1 MKINLE
7 QKFKFYKMLNFY
19 SNSNLDIITALGLI
33 ENEMKKLNIKLII
46 EKLLLGEDLKYVLE
60 KYKLTDEFIIANLS
74 VGDNLGNYKM
84 TYEIIST
91 YLYEKQRNIYSLKKI
106 LIYPFILILMMILLI
121 GFIITFAVPQL
132 YEVYINM
139 GASPPN
145 LMEDLIKIKY
155 FLSQNSIEIRWV
167 LFTVI
172 LLLIMNPKKNLI
184 KKKLQHIILKCKW
197 INKIYVNYH
206 IKDISWQIYHL
217 MNSGV
222 DIVQAFKIVRD
233 NSKSIDR
240 SNKINEVLE
249 YLKNG
254 GKLSM
259 FCESNSIL
267 LGKTI
272 YTYIKIG
279 EETGNISENIEHIY
293 NYTNEKFNDAVD
305 IINKLLP
312 PILILI
318 IGIFMGIIL
327 MIIIPLLDAGN
338 LYNAMK

>member
-7 QKFKFYKMLNFY
+7 QKFKFYKMLTFY
-19 SNSNLDIITALGLI
+19 SNSNLDIITALELI
-33 ENEMKKLNIKLII
+33 ESEMKKLNIKLII

-60 KYKLTDEFIIANLS
+60 KYKLTDEFITANLA
-74 VGDNLGNYKM
+74 VGDNLGNYKKI
-84 TYEIIST
+84 YEIISA

-106 LIYPFILILMMILLI
+106 LIYPFILILMMIVLI
-121 GFIITFAVPQL
+121 VFIITFAVPQL
-132 YEVYINM
+132 YEVYTNM
-139 GASPPN
+139 GAAPPT
-145 LMEDLIKIKY
+145 LMENIIKIKY
-155 FLSQNSIEIRWV
+155 FLFQNSIEIRWI

-172 LLLIMNPKKNLI
+172 LLLIMNPKKTLI

-206 IKDISWQIYHL
+206 IKDISWQIYNL

-233 NSKSIDR
+233 NSKSIDMA
-240 SNKINEVLE
+240 NKINEVLE

-267 LGKTI
+267 LGRII

-318 IGIFMGIIL
+318 IGIFMGILL
-327 MIIIPLLDAGN
+327 MIIIPLLDASN
-338 LYNAMK
+338 LYSAMK